1 MRPRVPGV
9 PGKADTLKAQPNEQT
24 HSFPSPAG
32 EGGATG
38 RPEGRRLSTG
48 NGAGW
53 GMARCFDPPRFAEK
67 GLAPTAGNTMKDNV
81 NSTYVTVQ
89 PTVEEDEER
98 VGNPP
103 RAWRFRP
110 GQSGNPRGRP
120 KRAHGLGAVVARAL
134 GERVEATEN
143 GRKRRITKL
152 EAAVTQLANS
162 AAKGRSARDAIGP
175 RALPRRSGP
184 LRPGCRRTQPQARR
198 HRGRRT
204 RAAHKKQRAVRRG
217 FPAAAA
223 VLPPPLWGRHSH
235 ISNRGGAS
243 LPQLRWR
250 RGARDLRDV

>member
-1 MRPRVPGV
+1 
-9 PGKADTLKAQPNEQT
+9 
-24 HSFPSPAG
+24 
-32 EGGATG
+32 
-38 RPEGRRLSTG
+38 
-48 NGAGW
+48 
-53 GMARCFDPPRFAEK
+53 MARCFDPPRFAEK

-162 AAKGRSARDAIGP
+162 AAKGDLRATQLVLALYRDDPGRSALDAAERSRKPDAIVV
-175 RALPRRSGP
+175 AEL
-184 LRPGCRRTQPQARR
+184 
-198 HRGRRT
+198 
-204 RAAHKKQRAVRRG
+204 VRRIRSSA
-217 FPAAAA
+217 P
-223 VLPPPLWGRHSH
+223 
-235 ISNRGGAS
+235 
-243 LPQLRWR
+243 
-250 RGARDLRDV
+250 